1 METKHYYKTSCY
13 INNWWW
19 VELLQDCSGS
29 SHHWACNHAD
39 AYCVITAHPQN
50 LEVSV
55 PMSTRFFFF
64 EKLLLTWISRF
75 LLKQPSRSLIMLMTF
90 TWLPHQNKN
99 IFLCL
104 NPECFCLFDILL
116 LARISRF
123 FLKQTSMSL

>member
-1 METKHYYKTSCY
+1 METKHCYKTSFY

-19 VELLQDCSGS
+19 GELLQDCSGS

-39 AYCVITAHPQN
+39 VYCVITAHPQN

-55 PMSTRFFFF
+55 PINTSFLCF
-64 EKLLLTWISRF
+64 EKLLLTWNSRF
-75 LLKQPSRSLIMLMTF
+75 LLKQPSRSLIILMTF
-90 TWLPHQNKN
+90 TWLRHQNKN
-99 IFLCL
+99 VFLCL
-104 NPECFCLFDILL
+104 NPECFCLFDRLL